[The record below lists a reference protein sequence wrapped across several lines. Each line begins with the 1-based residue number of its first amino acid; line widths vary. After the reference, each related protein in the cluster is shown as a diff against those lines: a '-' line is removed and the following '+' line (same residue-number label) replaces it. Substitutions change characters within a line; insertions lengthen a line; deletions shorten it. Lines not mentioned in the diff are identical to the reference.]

1 MKMTLFKEWED
12 MAYKVET
19 QEEYD
24 AFWNKYLEQE
34 REIYKDILGSK
45 TGVVEGSIKSLATKY
60 SIEPVVFCGF
70 IDGINSSLKSE
81 QDMENLEEESEVKL
95 EIDFEK
101 LYFNMLEAKAPWLYE
116 LEEWGDILSAEKRDE
131 ITKEFRQSKIV
142 RVEKIG
148 RNEPCPC
155 GSGKKYKK
163 CCGK

>member
-1 MKMTLFKEWED
+1 MTLFKDWED

-34 REIYKDILGSK
+34 KEIYKDILGKK
-45 TGVVEGSIKSLATKY
+45 TGIVEGSIKSLATKY
-60 SIEPVVFCGF
+60 SIEPVIFCGF
-70 IDGINSSLKSE
+70 IDGINSSLKIE
-81 QDMENLEEESEVKL
+81 QDVESLSEESEVTL

-101 LYFNMLEAKAPWLYE
+101 LYFNMLDAKAPWLYE
-116 LEEWGDILSAEKRDE
+116 LEEWEGILSVEKRDE
-131 ITKEFRQSKIV
+131 ITKEFKQSKIV
-142 RVEKIG
+142 RVEKTG